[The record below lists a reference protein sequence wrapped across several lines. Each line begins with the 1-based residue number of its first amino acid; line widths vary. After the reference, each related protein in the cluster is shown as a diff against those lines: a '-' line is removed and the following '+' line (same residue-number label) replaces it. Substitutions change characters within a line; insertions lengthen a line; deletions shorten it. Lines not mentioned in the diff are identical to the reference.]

1 MSLTSATILTEL
13 LDRAANER
21 FGLAIRTTNAKALQY
36 QFANLQRAQGS
47 NRKHNLIACLP
58 STPDVVFLTKRS
70 VELA

>member
-1 MSLTSATILTEL
+1 MSLTTDTILTEL

-21 FGLAIRTTNAKALQY
+21 FGLAIRTTNAKALQV
-36 QFANLQRAQGS
+36 NICNTQRLNG
-47 NRKHNLIACLP
+47 RRDIIVCLP